1 MSFFNFTFHLLAI
14 YLSLIIIF
22 LQAAIIIII
31 IIIIIIVIT
40 IIDIIIINNITV
52 MLINI
57 TVTSI
62 PVKSSREEFQ
72 ARNPS
77 GMAYP
82 HLLLNITVCRRI

>member
-1 MSFFNFTFHLLAI
+1 MPFFNFTFHLLAI
-14 YLSLIIIF
+14 YLSLVIIF
-22 LQAAIIIII
+22 LLAIII

-62 PVKSSREEFQ
+62 PVKSNWEEFQ

-82 HLLLNITVCRRI
+82 HLLLNIAVCRRI